1 MHHISFL
8 GDHHTS
14 RPTSSAAHVTC
25 NGTPSGTITV
35 HGSAQKRPHS
45 GPITFHGK
53 YPLQGAAETRTWVA
67 RIRCLPL
74 DQKLKLI
81 VVVHHISDK
90 CSRILF
96 QKVVMADVRSTFV
109 LPCRMGQN
117 TEIWVVSSSSTL
129 NHHIKWKLKLER
141 HKLHQHSQI
150 LFT

>member
-1 MHHISFL
+1 MNRPAVFTKGLGSVRTRCWPQEQKLKLIVMWCTIFPFQVTTILPGQHH
-8 GDHHTS
+8 
-14 RPTSSAAHVTC
+14 
-25 NGTPSGTITV
+25 GTPSGTITV

-117 TEIWVVSSSSTL
+117 TEI
-129 NHHIKWKLKLER
+129 
-141 HKLHQHSQI
+141 
-150 LFT
+150 